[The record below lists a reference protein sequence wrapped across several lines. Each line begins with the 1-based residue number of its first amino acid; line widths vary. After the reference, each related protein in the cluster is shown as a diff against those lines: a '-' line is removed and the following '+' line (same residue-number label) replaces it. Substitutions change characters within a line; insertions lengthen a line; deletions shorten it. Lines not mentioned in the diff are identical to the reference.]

1 MLIVVARTVILY
13 AEILIV
19 MRIMGKRQLGQL
31 QPFELVITI
40 LISEL
45 AAVPMQDT
53 GVPLINGIIP
63 ILILMVAQ
71 VILSYTTLKSEKA
84 RGIICGKPSILIE
97 SGKIMERQL
106 AQLHYNINDLLEQLR
121 VKGYP
126 DVKDV
131 EFAILETEG
140 QLSVIPKSAK
150 RPVTPE
156 DLSIPVKQDELPI
169 TLIIDGELI
178 HDNLVIAK
186 MNENELRNRL
196 SDYYITDYKQVLFA
210 GLDASRNF
218 YFQERQ
224 DYQK

>member
-196 SDYYITDYKQVLFA
+196 GDYNITDYKQVLFA